1 MGKFMITRNINGV
14 MTDIEL
20 TSSEVMDIY
29 EKKDMDMYAADLE
42 SEFGN
47 EFTEEEYREG
57 AWELRSLIFDD
68 GGYAFVEAL
77 KEVRKIMLRWRT
89 EGK

>member
-1 MGKFMITRNINGV
+1 MDKYTITRNINGV

-29 EKKDMDMYAADLE
+29 EKKDMEMYAADLE

-57 AWELRSLIFDD
+57 AWELRSLIFDYV
-68 GGYAFVEAL
+68 GYTFVEAL
-77 KEVRKIMLRWRT
+77 KEVKKIMLEWRT
-89 EGK
+89 ER